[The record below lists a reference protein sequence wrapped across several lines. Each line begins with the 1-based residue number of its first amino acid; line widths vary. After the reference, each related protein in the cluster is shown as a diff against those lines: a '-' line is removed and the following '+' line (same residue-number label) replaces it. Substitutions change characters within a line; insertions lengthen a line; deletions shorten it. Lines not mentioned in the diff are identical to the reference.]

1 MSSLLPPTP
10 ETIHHV
16 LTQGGYT
23 PSGFGGY
30 YPVQDLDSSLTLE
43 SSQLSYNFVDS
54 PAMGISTT
62 RPNAVSQSMNPY
74 STYFPPPPPHAHL
87 LDEPFASL
95 IKETRN
101 VLSSADFARV
111 LEVCLDRA
119 TDVMFDGLE
128 NNVFKPSGSFAGE
141 DRIDEVR
148 IRLAGL
154 LPGLAKWSHLALNGL
169 PNELIDVSD
178 FLSAVRVFTH
188 VVSFN
193 RGFHICERCHV
204 FRRLYL
210 ENSKISSRR
219 IALQCNVICYMHNA
233 RG

>member
-1 MSSLLPPTP
+1 M
-10 ETIHHV
+10 
-16 LTQGGYT
+16 
-23 PSGFGGY
+23 
-30 YPVQDLDSSLTLE
+30 
-43 SSQLSYNFVDS
+43 
-54 PAMGISTT
+54 
-62 RPNAVSQSMNPY
+62 
-74 STYFPPPPPHAHL
+74 
-87 LDEPFASL
+87 
-95 IKETRN
+95 
-101 VLSSADFARV
+101 LSSADFARV

-128 NNVFKPSGSFAGE
+128 NNVFKPSGSLAGE
-141 DRIDEVR
+141 DRIEEVR

-169 PNELIDVSD
+169 PNELIEVSD

-188 VVSFN
+188 VASFN

-219 IALQCNVICYMHNA
+219 VALQCNVICYMHNA